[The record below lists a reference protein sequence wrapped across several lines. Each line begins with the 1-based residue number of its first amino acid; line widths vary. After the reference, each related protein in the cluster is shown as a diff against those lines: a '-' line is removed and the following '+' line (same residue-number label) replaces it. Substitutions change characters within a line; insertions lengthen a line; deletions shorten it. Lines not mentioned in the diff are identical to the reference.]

1 MTRKYA
7 KDYRVETRL
16 NAAGRRETVAVY
28 EGAYYFF
35 SCSAQELKARKLRC
49 AVLAVL
55 ADLFLAALLV
65 FSNHFHPEHRF
76 LVLPEAFAVLPAGI
90 VLNCVSAFCFA
101 RKPVERRVRD
111 KLGSTFPAAALALAI
126 LAALSVCAQLAQP
139 LLHGWSAPS
148 IWLLACAVC
157 FAAASWGL
165 FLLRGRL
172 KPQEV
177 SAA

>member
-1 MTRKYA
+1 MARKYA
-7 KDYRVETRL
+7 KDYRLETRL
-16 NAAGRRETVAVY
+16 NVSGRQETVAVY

-35 SCSAQELKARKLRC
+35 PCSAQELKAQKVRC
-49 AVLAVL
+49 AVFAVL

-65 FSNHFHPEHRF
+65 FSDHFHPEHRF
-76 LVLPEAFAVLPAGI
+76 LVLPEALSVLPAGI

-101 RKPVERRVRD
+101 NKPVERRVRD
-111 KLGSTFPAAALALAI
+111 KLANTFPAAALALAI
-126 LAALSVCAQLAQP
+126 LASLSVCAQLAQP

-148 IWLLACAVC
+148 VWLLACAAC
-157 FAAASWGL
+157 FAAASWRL

-177 SAA
+177 PAA